1 FLGGPPL
8 VKAATGE
15 DVTAEELGGAD
26 VHCRKSGV
34 TDHYAES
41 EEHALA
47 LVRELV
53 AALGPHECAGRPA
66 AAAEDPLRPPAEIGG
81 VLPRSTR
88 IPYDVRE
95 VIARLADGSR
105 FQEVKALYC
114 PTLVHGIDTSHA
126 HADG

>member
-15 DVTAEELGGAD
+15 DVTAEELGGAE

-53 AALGPHECAGRPA
+53 AARGPA
-66 AAAEDPLRPPAEIGG
+66 AAAVLRAVRGRGARGAGRRSDCGERGAGAAGGRDRRRAAAVDSHPL
-81 VLPRSTR
+81 
-88 IPYDVRE
+88 
-95 VIARLADGSR
+95 
-105 FQEVKALYC
+105 
-114 PTLVHGIDTSHA
+114 
-126 HADG
+126 